1 MTKTGKDWDKF
12 RKEVWRKF
20 RTENRSQCRVK
31 EQAKNR
37 EEYRCLKMVL
47 DIRMPEWHQKMK

>member
-20 RTENRSQCRVK
+20 RIEKSMQGKRTG
-31 EQAKNR
+31 
-37 EEYRCLKMVL
+37 
-47 DIRMPEWHQKMK
+47 

>member
-20 RTENRSQCRVK
+20 RIENRVK
-31 EQAKNR
+31 EQAK
-37 EEYRCLKMVL
+37 E
-47 DIRMPEWHQKMK
+47 